1 MAKSDLTG
9 TQKMKGNKV
18 SHSNIKTKRWQNP
31 NLQERRVFVPE
42 LNGFIRLRLTTREI
56 RTLDKLGVAGFV
68 KKLGLDLHS
77 IGR

>member
-9 TQKMKGNKV
+9 TGKLKGHKV

-42 LNGFIRLRLTTREI
+42 LKRFIRLRLSTREI
-56 RTLDKLGVAGFV
+56 RTLDKLGLVAFA
-68 KKLGLDLHS
+68 KKLGIDIKSL
-77 IGR
+77 